1 MKFPKYRNGTDET
14 VSLLREHLANNGPIR
29 LLVKFGIGRPRPY
42 DVVGISATEWS
53 NGTEVIAT
61 FQPMSEL
68 PEADCARQT
77 ITLDQPMI
85 DSLCRQAGIE
95 RVAYHG

>member
-1 MKFPKYRNGTDET
+1 MMFPKYRNGTDEA
-14 VSLLREHLANNGPIR
+14 VKLLNEHLANNGPVR

-42 DVVGISATEWS
+42 DVVSIRTTEWS
-53 NGTEVIAT
+53 NGTEVCAT
-61 FQPMSEL
+61 FQRMSEA
-68 PEADCARQT
+68 ADDTASLQY